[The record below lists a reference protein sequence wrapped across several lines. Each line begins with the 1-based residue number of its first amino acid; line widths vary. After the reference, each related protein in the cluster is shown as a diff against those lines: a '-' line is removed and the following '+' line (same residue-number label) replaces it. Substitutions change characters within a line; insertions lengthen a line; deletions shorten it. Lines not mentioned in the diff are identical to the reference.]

1 MAKDKSRAEEIAD
14 DVRDRAE
21 EAFERAQAAVED
33 GLDEAHRYLKR
44 QWRERPVAVAAT
56 ALGAGIII
64 GLLIGGRR

>member
-1 MAKDKSRAEEIAD
+1 MAKDRSRAEGIAD
-14 DVRDRAE
+14 DVRERAE

-56 ALGAGIII
+56 ALGAGVII
-64 GLLIGGRR
+64 GLLIGSRR

>member
-1 MAKDKSRAEEIAD
+1 MAKDRSRAEDIAED
-14 DVRDRAE
+14 MRERAE
-21 EAFERAQAAVED
+21 DAFERAQTAVED

-56 ALGAGIII
+56 ALGAGVII